1 MSGIVR
7 VYIYIYLNV
16 IHILAYNVIHISNLY
31 IHIVLYTIHD

>member
-16 IHILAYNVIHISNLY
+16 IHILAYNVIHIS
-31 IHIVLYTIHD
+31 IHTHSVIYNT